1 MVTAV
6 VYQVQMN
13 INQSRFTVAVIGGA
27 IIVAGAFVAFGLLRL
42 ADETKMASACPNRWF
57 QMGIG
62 WRCHGELYPGA
73 MEREKMWADFAQ
85 TTEGRNAA
93 LRRTCDLPNNK
104 VEVDVVMKTADAAAY
119 ELCLE
124 RLARYRT
131 PLVN

>member
-1 MVTAV
+1 MVTAM

-27 IIVAGAFVAFGLLRL
+27 IVVAGAFVAFGLMRL

-73 MEREKMWADFAQ
+73 MEREKMWADWAL

-93 LRRTCDLPNNK
+93 MFIHTCDFPNTRASHFQI
-104 VEVDVVMKTADAAAY
+104 ES
-119 ELCLE
+119 ELDSQIS
-124 RLARYRT
+124 
-131 PLVN
+131 